1 MSIFKHLKRILFN
14 DYTDFNGKYTSIN
27 IAKYVLRKCVLD
39 GKPINAIHLQ
49 HIMYRL
55 QAHFLQVERYA
66 LFDENFLARITGPV
80 LDDIA
85 RRYCGYGSVNIYE
98 DDVPDV
104 EPTKREQVVIDGI
117 IEKERKVRTEDIVRF
132 NYKSAPWNAV
142 WHPDK
147 GDYQVISKVLI
158 RVNFS

>member
-14 DYTDFNGKYTSIN
+14 DYTDFNGNYSSID

-39 GKPINAIHLQ
+39 GKPINTIHLQ
-49 HIMYRL
+49 YIMYRL

-80 LDDIA
+80 LDNVA
-85 RRYCGYGSVNIYE
+85 RRYCGYGAVNIYE
-98 DDVPDV
+98 DDMPDV
-104 EPTKREQVVIDGI
+104 KPTKREQEVIDGI

-132 NYKSAPWNAV
+132 NYKLAPWNAV

-158 RVNFS
+158 ENYA

>member
-1 MSIFKHLKRILFN
+1 MSIFEQLKRILFN
-14 DYTDFNGKYTSIN
+14 DYPDFNEKYSSIDV
-27 IAKYVLRKCVLD
+27 AKYIIRKCILD

-80 LDDIA
+80 LDNVA
-85 RRYCGYGSVNIYE
+85 RRYCGYGAVNIYE
-98 DDVPDV
+98 DDMPDV
-104 EPTKREQVVIDGI
+104 EPTKREQEVIDGI

-132 NYKSAPWNAV
+132 NYKSAPWNVV

-158 RVNFS
+158 ENYA

>member
-1 MSIFKHLKRILFN
+1 MSIFEQLKRILFN
-14 DYTDFNGKYTSIN
+14 DYPDFNGKYSSIDV
-27 IAKYVLRKCVLD
+27 AKYIIRKCTLD

-80 LDDIA
+80 LDNVA
-85 RRYCGYGSVNIYE
+85 RRYCGYGAVNIYE
-98 DDVPDV
+98 DDMPDV
-104 EPTKREQVVIDGI
+104 EPTKREQEVIDGI

-132 NYKSAPWNAV
+132 NYKSAPWNVV

-158 RVNFS
+158 ENYA

>member
-14 DYTDFNGKYTSIN
+14 DYTDFNGKYSSID

-39 GKPINAIHLQ
+39 GKPINTIHLQ
-49 HIMYRL
+49 YIMYRL

-80 LDDIA
+80 LDNVA
-85 RRYCGYGSVNIYE
+85 RRYCGYGAVNIYE
-98 DDVPDV
+98 DDMPDV
-104 EPTKREQVVIDGI
+104 EPTKREQEVIDGI

-132 NYKSAPWNAV
+132 NYKSAPWNVV

-158 RVNFS
+158 ENYA

>member
-1 MSIFKHLKRILFN
+1 MFIFEQLKRILFN
-14 DYTDFNGKYTSIN
+14 DYPDFNGKYNSVD

-39 GKPINAIHLQ
+39 GEPINAIHLQ
-49 HIMYRL
+49 YIMYHL
-55 QAHFLQVERYA
+55 QAHFLQTERYA

-80 LDDIA
+80 LDEIA
-85 RRYCGYGSVNIYE
+85 RRYCGYGTVNIYE
-98 DDVPDV
+98 DDGPDV
-104 EPTKREQVVIDGI
+104 EPTNREQEVIDGI

-147 GDYQVISKVLI
+147 GDYQVISKALI
-158 RVNFS
+158 ENYA

>member
-1 MSIFKHLKRILFN
+1 MSIFEQLKRILFN
-14 DYTDFNGKYTSIN
+14 DYPDFNGKYSSVD

-39 GKPINAIHLQ
+39 GKPINTIHLQ
-49 HIMYRL
+49 YIMYRL

-80 LDDIA
+80 LDNVA
-85 RRYCGYGSVNIYE
+85 RRYCGYGAVNIYE
-98 DDVPDV
+98 DDMPDV
-104 EPTKREQVVIDGI
+104 EPTKREQEVIDGI

-132 NYKSAPWNAV
+132 NYKSAPWNVV

-147 GDYQVISKVLI
+147 GDYQVISKALI
-158 RVNFS
+158 ENYA

>member
-1 MSIFKHLKRILFN
+1 MSIFEQLKRILFN
-14 DYTDFNGKYTSIN
+14 NYPDFNEKYSSIDV
-27 IAKYVLRKCVLD
+27 AKYIIRKCILD

-80 LDDIA
+80 LDNVA
-85 RRYCGYGSVNIYE
+85 RRYCGYGAVNIYE
-98 DDVPDV
+98 DDMPDV
-104 EPTKREQVVIDGI
+104 EPTKREQEVIDGI

-132 NYKSAPWNAV
+132 NYKSAPWNVV

-158 RVNFS
+158 ENYA

>member
-1 MSIFKHLKRILFN
+1 MSIFEQLKRILFN
-14 DYTDFNGKYTSIN
+14 DYPDFNEKYSSIDV
-27 IAKYVLRKCVLD
+27 AKYIIRKCILD

-80 LDDIA
+80 LDNVA
-85 RRYCGYGSVNIYE
+85 RRYCGYGAVNIYE
-98 DDVPDV
+98 DDMPDV
-104 EPTKREQVVIDGI
+104 EPTKREQEVIDGI
-117 IEKERKVRTEDIVRF
+117 IEKERKIRTEDIVRF
-132 NYKSAPWNAV
+132 NYKSAPWNVV

-158 RVNFS
+158 ENYA

>member
-1 MSIFKHLKRILFN
+1 MSIFEQLKRILFN
-14 DYTDFNGKYTSIN
+14 DYPDFNEKYSSIDV
-27 IAKYVLRKCVLD
+27 AKYIIRKCILD
-39 GKPINAIHLQ
+39 GKPINTIHLQ

-80 LDDIA
+80 LDNVA
-85 RRYCGYGSVNIYE
+85 RRYCGYGAVNIYE
-98 DDVPDV
+98 DDMPDV
-104 EPTKREQVVIDGI
+104 EPTKREQEVIDGI

-132 NYKSAPWNAV
+132 NYKSAPWNVV

-158 RVNFS
+158 ENYA

>member
-1 MSIFKHLKRILFN
+1 MFIFEQLKRILFN
-14 DYTDFNGKYTSIN
+14 DYPDFNGKYSSVD

-49 HIMYRL
+49 YIMYRL

-66 LFDENFLARITGPV
+66 LFDENFLARNTGPI

-104 EPTKREQVVIDGI
+104 EQTKREQEVIDRI

-142 WHPDK
+142 WYPDK

-158 RVNFS
+158 ENYA

>member
-14 DYTDFNGKYTSIN
+14 DYTDFNGKYSSIN

-80 LDDIA
+80 LDNVA
-85 RRYCGYGSVNIYE
+85 RRYCGYGAVNIYE
-98 DDVPDV
+98 DDMPDV
-104 EPTKREQVVIDGI
+104 EPTKREQELIDGI

-132 NYKSAPWNAV
+132 NYKSAPWNVV

-158 RVNFS
+158 ENYA

>member
-14 DYTDFNGKYTSIN
+14 DYTDFNGKYSSID

-80 LDDIA
+80 LDNVA
-85 RRYCGYGSVNIYE
+85 RRYCGYGAVNIYE
-98 DDVPDV
+98 DDMPDV
-104 EPTKREQVVIDGI
+104 EPTKREQEVIDGI

-132 NYKSAPWNAV
+132 NYKSAPWNVV

-158 RVNFS
+158 ENYA

>member
-1 MSIFKHLKRILFN
+1 MSIFEQLKRILFN
-14 DYTDFNGKYTSIN
+14 DYPDFNEKYSSIDV
-27 IAKYVLRKCVLD
+27 AKYIIRKCILD

-80 LDDIA
+80 LDNVA
-85 RRYCGYGSVNIYE
+85 RRYCGYGTVNIYE
-98 DDVPDV
+98 DDMPDV
-104 EPTKREQVVIDGI
+104 EPTKREQEVIDGI

-132 NYKSAPWNAV
+132 NYKSAPWNVV

-147 GDYQVISKVLI
+147 GDYQIISKVLI
-158 RVNFS
+158 ENYA

>member
-1 MSIFKHLKRILFN
+1 MSIFEQLKRILFN
-14 DYTDFNGKYTSIN
+14 DYPDFNEKYSSIDV
-27 IAKYVLRKCVLD
+27 AKYIIRKCILD

-80 LDDIA
+80 LDNVA
-85 RRYCGYGSVNIYE
+85 HRYCGYGTVNIYE
-98 DDVPDV
+98 DDMPDV
-104 EPTKREQVVIDGI
+104 EPTKREQEVIDGI

-132 NYKSAPWNAV
+132 NYKSAPWNVV

-158 RVNFS
+158 ENYA

>member
-1 MSIFKHLKRILFN
+1 MSIFEQLKRILFN
-14 DYTDFNGKYTSIN
+14 DYPDFNEKYSSIDVV
-27 IAKYVLRKCVLD
+27 KYIIRKCILD

-80 LDDIA
+80 LDNVA
-85 RRYCGYGSVNIYE
+85 RRYCGYGAVNIYE
-98 DDVPDV
+98 DDMPDV
-104 EPTKREQVVIDGI
+104 EPTKREQEVIDGI

-132 NYKSAPWNAV
+132 NYKSAPWNVV

-158 RVNFS
+158 ENYA